1 MLKNILDSED
11 ENEQTSTNE
20 SLVEHSEKKTPSLL
34 EQANQLDKI
43 LGTDGSK
50 NEELYGESSEEN
62 ELDKQSCSM
71 VPVEY
76 SGSSARCVVKESSI
90 EESELDPTTA
100 NALKLR
106 YRIFNDTS
114 IRMALDDQ
122 KNVWFVADDIC
133 KILGYK
139 NTTKAIAD
147 HCRKVYDSKDLD
159 GTNEL
164 AKKITVDLGDRK
176 RAMIAISEPDLYRLI
191 MRSNMP
197 EARNFE
203 KWVVE
208 DVLPSIRKTGKYAV
222 RRKIQFTNPEDQ
234 AKLEAAKAELSGQCE
249 LFPNMM
255 PSMTFPKPLTE
266 KINEAKRR
274 LFDQGHTF
282 PNNKEFVKFLITRAL
297 EDLNP

>member
-11 ENEQTSTNE
+11 EITQTSTNE
-20 SLVEHSEKKTPSLL
+20 SLVEPSEKKLPSLL
-34 EQANQLDKI
+34 EQANQLDEI
-43 LGTDGSK
+43 LGTDGSN
-50 NEELYGESSEEN
+50 NEALYGENAEHVEN
-62 ELDKQSCSM
+62 PL

-133 KILGYK
+133 KLLGYK

-203 KWVVE
+203 RWVVE
-208 DVLPSIRKTGKYAV
+208 DVLPQIRKTGKYAV
-222 RRKIQFTNPEDQ
+222 RRKIQFENPADQ
-234 AKLEAAKAELSGQCE
+234 AKFEAAKAELASQCE
-249 LFPNMM
+249 LFPRMV
-255 PSMTFPKPLTE
+255 PSVSLPADITE

-297 EDLNP
+297 EDLNA

>member
-11 ENEQTSTNE
+11 EITQTSTNE
-20 SLVEHSEKKTPSLL
+20 SLVEPSEKKLPSLL
-34 EQANQLDKI
+34 EQANQLDEI
-43 LGTDGSK
+43 LGTDGSN
-50 NEELYGESSEEN
+50 NEALYGENAEHVEN
-62 ELDKQSCSM
+62 PL

-133 KILGYK
+133 KLLGYK

-203 KWVVE
+203 RWVVE
-208 DVLPSIRKTGKYAV
+208 DVLPQIRKTGKYAV
-222 RRKIQFTNPEDQ
+222 RRKIQFENPADQ
-234 AKLEAAKAELSGQCE
+234 AKFEAAKAELASQCE
-249 LFPNMM
+249 LFPRMV
-255 PSMTFPKPLTE
+255 PSVSLPADITE

-297 EDLNP
+297 DQLG